1 MSERGFW
8 NDNLLEIQKKYWESW
23 NEISGKASVV
33 EGASPRSPWEMALE
47 HWWEAVSPAA
57 PEMARDFMT
66 RMMDQGKQFFR
77 MAALFSGK
85 AESDGQATDWRDL
98 LNRLSDEFRSAG
110 GVDSSANAKHR
121 LHGLMGFWELPFDN
135 WQHMALTLS
144 LLQGDPFRNMRQV
157 GWQADMDSLFP
168 TSGLGYTREEL
179 AQQQKLFKLLSDY
192 KRALQEYSQFFTD
205 IGSETVKRLAEKLEQ
220 KSHKGELIK
229 SARALYDTC
238 VESCEEVYGERVRTT
253 EYIRI
258 NGQLVNTFMGV
269 KHQVGVM
276 VDANLGALN
285 MPTRRELRTL
295 QARMQEDR
303 RECRRLRAELELL
316 KGQAADPPA
325 IQTGTG
331 RKAATIKR
339 KIVSR
344 KKCSVES

>member
-1 MSERGFW
+1 MDRICSRPLGW
-8 NDNLLEIQKKYWESW
+8 VIHGRSW
-23 NEISGKASVV
+23 
-33 EGASPRSPWEMALE
+33 
-47 HWWEAVSPAA
+47 
-57 PEMARDFMT
+57 
-66 RMMDQGKQFFR
+66 
-77 MAALFSGK
+77 
-85 AESDGQATDWRDL
+85 
-98 LNRLSDEFRSAG
+98 LNSRNCLSCF
-110 GVDSSANAKHR
+110 
-121 LHGLMGFWELPFDN
+121 LI
-135 WQHMALTLS
+135 
-144 LLQGDPFRNMRQV
+144 
-157 GWQADMDSLFP
+157 
-168 TSGLGYTREEL
+168 TSGRCRVQPVFYR
-179 AQQQKLFKLLSDY
+179 Y
-192 KRALQEYSQFFTD
+192 RKRNSQAP
-205 IGSETVKRLAEKLEQ
+205 GRKLEQ

-269 KHQVGVM
+269 RHQVGVM

-331 RKAATIKR
+331 RKRQLQSVKLCPEKVQR
-339 KIVSR
+339 GIVGSN
-344 KKCSVES
+344 SDGTN